1 MYKKESNEMY
11 IKPIAT
17 NVTQK
22 LNKYSYNKN
31 FTNNQFNNVYFSDPI
46 KDTVSFRGVQDQNAD
61 NNIFNKSENKDA
73 KQVVENLFSRE
84 DYKNLTQD
92 EVKFL
97 ISYIQKE
104 DQIRAKYQE
113 KIEAIK
119 DGFWDKWFDIS
130 EKKRAALRNDMNKEI
145 DGARTMQALFTERE
159 QETLAFR
166 DEFIKLAQS
175 LNYSKEVISALN
187 ADVEATKRR
196 ININS
201 RRESFDKDFGLKK
214 IAGYEKEKA
223 VLQSNFIDYVDDEK
237 AGKIPDR
244 QIPNAILFYGPTG
257 CGKTTFAKALAEE
270 ADCSFIE
277 MKIRGR
283 KQSDKEDAFINDIEE
298 KLALAQ
304 EKFLKTNKRTILLID
319 EFDRFFER
327 GKVSQ
332 EFISELKQI
341 MDHCS
346 KENHVTLFLNTND
359 PLDIPEPLRNAH
371 RTGIIVTLDPPDK
384 DNMKAVLKYY
394 LRDANQNDIDYDRII
409 SKLTET
415 YPDEVYSNSHLKKMM
430 DMACTSA
437 EQCGDTVNTDYIMDA
452 INDYNQNDNTDLIR
466 ITKEYLDKY
475 NYEKEKIGTRYAE

>member
-1 MYKKESNEMY
+1 MFINSVKVNFKYNYDKFYSKKNLPSNKFNIMYSS
-11 IKPIAT
+11 KP
-17 NVTQK
+17 
-22 LNKYSYNKN
+22 
-31 FTNNQFNNVYFSDPI
+31 VYDV
-46 KDTVSFRGVQDQNAD
+46 VSFKGVQDQTED
-61 NNIFNKSENKDA
+61 TNIFNQTEKKDA
-73 KQVVENLFSRE
+73 KQVVENLFSRD

-104 DQIRAKYQE
+104 DEIRAKYQE
-113 KIEAIK
+113 KIEEIK

-130 EKKRAALRNDMNKEI
+130 EKKRAALRNDMNKEL

-196 ININS
+196 ININN

-214 IAGYEKEKA
+214 IAGYEKEKT
-223 VLQSNFIDYVDDEK
+223 VLRANFIDYVDDEK
-237 AGKIPDR
+237 AGKIPNK

-270 ADCSFIE
+270 TDCSFIE

-283 KQSDKEDAFINDIEE
+283 KQSDKEDTFIENIEE

-304 EKFLKTNKRTILLID
+304 EKFLKTNKRTIILID
-319 EFDRFFER
+319 EFDRFFD
-327 GKVSQ
+327 KKSTSKDFVQ
-332 EFISELKQI
+332 YLKSL
-341 MDHCS
+341 MECCS

-359 PLDIPEPLRNAH
+359 PLKIPEPLRNAH
-371 RTGIIVTLDPPDK
+371 RTGIIVTLDPPNK

-452 INDYNQNDNTDLIR
+452 INDYNQNDNIDLIR

>member
-1 MYKKESNEMY
+1 MFINPIVNN
-11 IKPIAT
+11 IK
-17 NVTQK
+17 QK
-22 LNKYSYNKN
+22 PNIYSYNKR
-31 FTNNQFNNVYFSDPI
+31 FTNNKFNNVYSSDSI
-46 KDTVSFRGVQDQNAD
+46 KDIVSFKGVQDQNAD
-61 NNIFNKSENKDA
+61 NNIFNKTENKDA

-84 DYKNLTQD
+84 DYENLTQD

-104 DQIRAKYQE
+104 DEIRSKYQE
-113 KIEAIK
+113 KIEEIK
-119 DGFWDKWFDIS
+119 DGFWDNWFNIS
-130 EKKRAALRNDMNKEI
+130 EKKRAAIRNDMNKEL
-145 DGARTMQALFTERE
+145 DGARTMQALFTARE
-159 QETLAFR
+159 QETSAFR
-166 DEFIKLAQS
+166 DEFLTLAKS

-187 ADVEATKRR
+187 ADVEATKKR

-214 IAGYEKEKA
+214 LAGYEKEKA

-237 AGKIPDR
+237 AGKIPNRD
-244 QIPNAILFYGPTG
+244 IPNAILFYGPTG

-283 KQSDKEDAFINDIEE
+283 KQSDKEDAFIDDIEE
-298 KLALAQ
+298 KLASAQ
-304 EKFLKTNKRTILLID
+304 EKFLKTNKRTIILID
-319 EFDRFFER
+319 EFDRFFD
-327 GKVSQ
+327 KKSTSSD
-332 EFISELKQI
+332 FIQYLKGL
-341 MDHCS
+341 MNDCS

-359 PLDIPEPLRNAH
+359 PLKIPEPLRNAH

-384 DNMKAVLKYY
+384 DNMKAVLKHY
-394 LRDANQNDIDYDRII
+394 LRDANQSNIDYDRII

-415 YPDEVYSNSHLKKMM
+415 YPDEVYSNSHLKKMI

-437 EQCGDTVNTDYIMDA
+437 EQCGDAVNTDYIMDA
-452 INDYNQNDNTDLIR
+452 INDYNQNDNIDLIR

-475 NYEKEKIGTRYAE
+475 NYEKEITGTRYAE

>member
-1 MYKKESNEMY
+1 MFINKINFDTRTNQIKNSNY
-11 IKPIAT
+11 INLNNNRIKT
-17 NVTQK
+17 YNVT
-22 LNKYSYNKN
+22 NSINR
-31 FTNNQFNNVYFSDPI
+31 DI
-46 KDTVSFRGVQDQNAD
+46 VSFKAVQDQNDD
-61 NNIFNKSENKDA
+61 NNIFNKTENKDA
-73 KQVVENLFSRE
+73 KKVVENLFSRE
-84 DYKNLTQD
+84 DYKNLTKD
-92 EVKFL
+92 EVQFL
-97 ISYIQKE
+97 ISYINKE
-104 DQIRAKYQE
+104 DEIKTRYQE
-113 KIEAIK
+113 KIDAIK

-130 EKKRAALRNDMNKEI
+130 EKKRAALRNDMNKEL

-175 LNYSKEVISALN
+175 LNYSKEVIAALN
-187 ADVEATKRR
+187 ADIEATKRR

-223 VLQSNFIDYVDDEK
+223 ILQANFIDYVDDEK

-257 CGKTTFAKALAEE
+257 CGKTTFAKSLAEE

-277 MKIRGR
+277 MKIIGR
-283 KQSDKEDAFINDIEE
+283 KQSDKENSFIKDIEE

-304 EKFLKTNKRTILLID
+304 EKFLKTNKRTIILID
-319 EFDRFFER
+319 EFDRFFD
-327 GKVSQ
+327 KKSTSND
-332 EFISELKQI
+332 FIQYLKEL
-341 MDHCS
+341 MNDCS

-394 LRDANQNDIDYDRII
+394 LRDANQDDIDYDRII

-437 EQCGDTVNTDYIMDA
+437 EQCGDTVNTDYIMEA
-452 INDYNQNDNTDLIR
+452 INDYNQNDNIDLIR

-475 NYEKEKIGTRYAE
+475 NYEKKKIGTRYAE

>member
-1 MYKKESNEMY
+1 MFVKKVNFNIRTNQINNFNY
-11 IKPIAT
+11 TNINNNRIRAY
-17 NVTQK
+17 NVT
-22 LNKYSYNKN
+22 NSINR
-31 FTNNQFNNVYFSDPI
+31 DI
-46 KDTVSFRGVQDQNAD
+46 VSFKAVQDQNED
-61 NNIFNKSENKDA
+61 NNIFNKTENKDA
-73 KQVVENLFSRE
+73 KKVVENLFSRD

-97 ISYIQKE
+97 ISYINKE
-104 DQIRAKYQE
+104 DEIKTKYQE
-113 KIEAIK
+113 KIDAIK

-130 EKKRAALRNDMNKEI
+130 EKKRAALRNDMNKEL

-175 LNYSKEVISALN
+175 LNYSKEVIAALN

-223 VLQSNFIDYVDDEK
+223 ILQSNFIDYVDDEK

-270 ADCSFIE
+270 ADCNFIE
-277 MKIRGR
+277 MKIIGR
-283 KQSDKEDAFINDIEE
+283 KQSDKEDFFIKDIEE
-298 KLALAQ
+298 KLALSQ
-304 EKFLKTNKRTILLID
+304 EKFLKTNKRTIILID
-319 EFDRFFER
+319 EFDRFFD
-327 GKVSQ
+327 KKSTSSD
-332 EFISELKQI
+332 FIQYLKEL
-341 MDHCS
+341 MNDCS

-359 PLDIPEPLRNAH
+359 PLNIPEPLRNAH

-384 DNMKAVLKYY
+384 DNMKSVLKYY
-394 LRDANQNDIDYDRII
+394 LRDANQDDIDYDRIV

-452 INDYNQNDNTDLIR
+452 INDYNQNDNIDLIR